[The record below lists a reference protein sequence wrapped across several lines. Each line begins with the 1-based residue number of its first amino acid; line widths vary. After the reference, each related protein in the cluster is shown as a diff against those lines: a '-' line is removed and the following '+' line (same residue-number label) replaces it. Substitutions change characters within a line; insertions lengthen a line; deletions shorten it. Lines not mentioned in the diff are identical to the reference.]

1 MSDKDSAAAADAMR
15 WRSIVESAVDGIVV
29 IDDRGRIEV
38 FNPAAERLFG
48 YAAAE
53 VVGRNV
59 NVLMPSPYDEEHD
72 GYLSRYLHTGDR
84 KIIGIGREVTGLRR
98 DGTSFPL
105 HLSVSEMLVGG
116 ERKFT
121 GILHDLTIR
130 SGLAS
135 QLRASEARWRAV
147 VESAVDGI
155 IVIDARGRVEAFNP
169 AAERLFG
176 FTEQEVIGQN
186 VNMLMPSPYHEEHD
200 GYLARYLSTG
210 IQKII
215 GIGREVTG
223 RRKDGTTFPLHLS
236 VGETA
241 LAGERKFTGI
251 LHDLSARVTMEERL
265 REQAALARLGEMAA
279 VLAHEVKNPLAAV
292 RGAIEVIGSR
302 LPGGTRDAT
311 VVKEIV
317 SRIDSLNDLMKDL
330 LLFAR
335 PPRPHPLPVEISS
348 LVASTA
354 ELLKEDPGLNDVRIE
369 IEGSAPPVL
378 ADPGLLQIVFLNLM
392 VNSAHAMRGQGHI
405 KVLVEAS
412 DGECR
417 IAFEDSGPG
426 IPPEIREKIFTPFFT
441 TKSRGTGLG
450 LPTAKRLVEAHHG
463 TIDVR
468 CPPGGGTT
476 VTVQLPTQ

>member
-1 MSDKDSAAAADAMR
+1 
-15 WRSIVESAVDGIVV
+15 
-29 IDDRGRIEV
+29 
-38 FNPAAERLFG
+38 
-48 YAAAE
+48 
-53 VVGRNV
+53 
-59 NVLMPSPYDEEHD
+59 
-72 GYLSRYLHTGDR
+72 
-84 KIIGIGREVTGLRR
+84 VTGLRR
-98 DGTSFPL
+98 DGTTFPL

-121 GILHDLTIR
+121 GMLHDLTIR
-130 SGLAS
+130 AGLAG

-147 VESAVDGI
+147 VDSAVDGI

-169 AAERLFG
+169 AAARLFG
-176 FTEQEVIGQN
+176 YTEQEVIGQN

-200 GYLARYLSTG
+200 GYLSRYLSTG
-210 IQKII
+210 VQKII

-223 RRKDGTTFPLHLS
+223 RRKDGTTFPVHLS

-251 LHDLSARVTMEERL
+251 LHDLSARVVMEEQL

-302 LPGGTRDAT
+302 LPAGTKDAG

-317 SRIDSLNDLMKDL
+317 SRIDSLNELMKDL

-335 PPRPHPLPVEISS
+335 PPRPHPRLVDISS

-354 ELLKEDPGLNDVRIE
+354 ELLKEDPSLNALRID

-378 ADPGLLQIVFLNLM
+378 ADPGLLRIVFLNLM
-392 VNSAHAMRGQGHI
+392 VNSAHAVRGQGHM

-412 DGECR
+412 DGVCR
-417 IAFEDSGPG
+417 IAFEDNGPG
-426 IPPEIREKIFTPFFT
+426 IPPEIREKMFTPFFT

-450 LPTAKRLVEAHHG
+450 LPTAKRLVEAHRG

-476 VTVQLPTQ
+476 ITVHLPAN